1 MTNSSSTRSSSA
13 VSLLCWPSFVLLL
26 LSSVAVT
33 TVVAEEKCRSADE
46 QPLEFRFFTDNN
58 SWADNGWTLECE
70 YADATK
76 AMVWEVPIGSLQYEP
91 TTQVIREAACVPDS
105 ATCTLQIYDT
115 SGDGLQSAPR
125 LSPTGEL
132 HAAYAGWF
140 AFLHGST
147 TIGSYKTVV
156 NPAFA
161 ELSYCVGPKCE
172 QAPQDIPTNGDS
184 CQDLIYLALQ
194 LDATPEETS
203 YQLIC
208 NDGQDVI
215 WDGKEFTNPGQFI
228 EEEACIP
235 HDTCCQFVIQDSK
248 ADGLS
253 SGLDSTQL
261 ADGTKASGLLFLEA
275 NFETV
280 LQYDGGTGEAFDVL
294 TAEICSTP
302 SPVAPTNIDIDT
314 ATATESATDDA
325 TATTISNDQLAG
337 AESVT
342 DTDTEEETTEENEGT
357 ANREKLA
364 SDVDRDSGADVST
377 TDAADSESASTTTTT
392 DEEDSSVTTVNV
404 VNEDW
409 GELYAAQEE
418 KWEEEN
424 WDDEWNDDDGTLYGT
439 SAPTSGTYAP
449 TSEWEEGTWAP
460 TTEWASSDYDY
471 DYDNTSDGTAPQTQW
486 WADESLITD
495 DFVQNEDDDFTSQQ
509 YISDEEAA
517 AAFEA
522 SFGDDFVMEED
533 DDFTIVPA
541 GEDSR
546 EETIEEELE
555 ALEDLIIANNNKEDT
570 DLIQPDAATV
580 AFLNEQEQP
589 HQEKNGMS
597 EAAVIGLSVSAGLLL
612 AIILI
617 LSVFYFFG
625 EKILRKFG
633 ASANDDDIDASVVSI
648 EKGDDEKRDTSDSEE
663 GDVETFSNV
672 NLIDTED
679 MC

>member
-1 MTNSSSTRSSSA
+1 MTTSSSTRSSSV
-13 VSLLCWPSFVLLL
+13 VSLLCLPSIVLLL

-76 AMVWEVPIGSLQYEP
+76 AMVWEVPIGSLQYEA

-132 HAAYAGWF
+132 HAAYPGWF

-172 QAPQDIPTNGDS
+172 QAPQEIPTNGDS

-208 NDGQDVI
+208 NDGQDLI

-235 HDTCCQFVIQDSK
+235 HDTCCQFVIQDSS

-261 ADGTKASGLLFLEA
+261 ADGTKASGLVFLEA

-280 LQYDGGTGEAFDVL
+280 LQYDGGTGDAFDVL

-302 SPVAPTNIDIDT
+302 SQVATTEIDT
-314 ATATESATDDA
+314 ATATPTESATGHA
-325 TATTISNDQLAG
+325 TATISNDQLAG

-342 DTDTEEETTEENEGT
+342 DTDTEEQTTEENEAT

-364 SDVDRDSGADVST
+364 SDVDRASGADVST
-377 TDAADSESASTTTTT
+377 TEAADSESASAT
-392 DEEDSSVTTVNV
+392 DGEDSSVTTVDV

-424 WDDEWNDDDGTLYGT
+424 WDDEWNDDDGTFVGT
-439 SAPTSGTYAP
+439 SEPSSGTYAP
-449 TSEWEEGTWAP
+449 TSEWTSEWEEGTWSP
-460 TTEWASSDYDY
+460 TSEGTSSDYDY
-471 DYDNTSDGTAPQTQW
+471 DSTSDGTAPQTQW
-486 WADESLITD
+486 WADDSLITD
-495 DFVQNEDDDFTSQQ
+495 DAVQDDDFTSQQ

-522 SFGDDFVMEED
+522 SFADDIVMEED

-541 GEDSR
+541 GDDKK
-546 EETIEEELE
+546 TIEEELE

-612 AIILI
+612 AVILI

-672 NLIDTED
+672 NLNEED